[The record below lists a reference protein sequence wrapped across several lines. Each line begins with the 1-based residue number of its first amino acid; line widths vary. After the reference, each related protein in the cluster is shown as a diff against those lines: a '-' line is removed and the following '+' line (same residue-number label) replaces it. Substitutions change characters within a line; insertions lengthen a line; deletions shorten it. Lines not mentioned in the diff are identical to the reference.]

1 MTELKNYKMFIGGEW
16 LDSDSK
22 KTFETLNPE
31 NNKPWAKVPEASA
44 SDVDKA
50 VKAAHKAFEGEWPK
64 LLPRDRAKYL
74 RAIGNKLRE
83 NAELLGRIETID
95 TGKLFRE
102 TNKQAIYIA
111 EYYDY
116 YAGLADKVEGTVL
129 PIDKPNIQAITTR
142 IPIGVVAAI
151 VPWNSQ
157 MFLTATKLAPALAM
171 GNTVVIKSS
180 ELAPVVMF
188 EFAKLIEETGIP
200 KGVVNVITGFGD
212 PCGKALTTHNLIE
225 KVAFTG
231 GPETARHIIRNSAE
245 NLSEVSLELGG
256 KSPVAVFDDAK
267 QENAINGITAGIFGA
282 SGQSCIAGSRLY
294 LQKNI
299 YDEFLDKLISRAER
313 IKIGAPMDP
322 ETEMGPLSNF
332 KQLEVIEKNI
342 KLTVEQG
349 GKIRCGGERHSF
361 SNVGYYFPPTI
372 IECDNHNLPA
382 AENELFG
389 PVLSVMKF
397 DTEEEVITKMN
408 DNQYGLSSG
417 VYTSDFAKGLRVSKA
432 IRAGIT
438 FVNTYRLISPL
449 APFGGIKDSGYGK
462 EAGLESIKD
471 GWFHSGD
478 LAVIYPDG
486 YIKVKDRSK
495 DIIISGGEN
504 ISSIEIENTLS
515 KHPAV
520 SIVAVVAKPDEKWG
534 EVPCAFVEKVAD
546 KETNEKELID
556 FCRETLAGFKIPK
569 KIDFCELPKTSTGKI
584 QKFEL
589 RKRAKELS

>member
-1 MTELKNYKMFIGGEW
+1 MPELKKYKMFINGEW
-16 LDSDSK
+16 VNSDTE

-31 NNKPWAKVPEASA
+31 NNKPWAVVPEASA
-44 SDVDKA
+44 KDVDRA
-50 VKAAHKAFEGEWPK
+50 VKAAQNAFEGEWSK
-64 LLPRDRAKYL
+64 LLPKERAKFL
-74 RAIGNKLRE
+74 RLIGDKLRD
-83 NAELLGRIETID
+83 NAEHLGKIETID
-95 TGKLFRE
+95 TGKLYRE
-102 TNKQAIYIA
+102 TYKQANYIA

-142 IPIGVVAAI
+142 IPIGVIAAI

-171 GNTVVIKSS
+171 GNTVVIKCS
-180 ELAPVVMF
+180 ELAPATMF

-200 KGVVNVITGFGD
+200 KGVVNVISGFGE
-212 PCGKALTTHNLIE
+212 PCGKALTSHNLVE
-225 KVAFTG
+225 KIAFTG
-231 GPETARHIIRNSAE
+231 GPDTARHIIRNSAE

-256 KSPVAVFDDAK
+256 KSPVAVFNDAN

-294 LQKNI
+294 LQEEI
-299 YDEFLDKLISRAER
+299 YDEFLDKLSKRAEK

-322 ETEMGPLSNF
+322 ETEMGPISNY

-342 KLTVEQG
+342 KLTLEQG
-349 GKIRCGGERHSF
+349 GRLKCGGQRHSF
-361 SNVGYYFPPTI
+361 SNEGYYFPATI
-372 IECDNHNLPA
+372 IECDNHNLPV

-397 DTEEEVITKMN
+397 KTEDEVVSKMN

-417 VYTSDFAKGLRVSKA
+417 VYTSDLARGMRVSKA

-438 FVNTYRLISPL
+438 FVNTYRLISPT

-471 GWFHSGD
+471 YTRVKTTWFYTSD
-478 LAVIYPDG
+478 KPTLDPF
-486 YIKVKDRSK
+486 
-495 DIIISGGEN
+495 
-504 ISSIEIENTLS
+504 SI
-515 KHPAV
+515 
-520 SIVAVVAKPDEKWG
+520 
-534 EVPCAFVEKVAD
+534 
-546 KETNEKELID
+546 
-556 FCRETLAGFKIPK
+556 R
-569 KIDFCELPKTSTGKI
+569 
-584 QKFEL
+584 
-589 RKRAKELS
+589 

>member
-1 MTELKNYKMFIGGEW
+1 MTKLKEYKMFIDGSWVE
-16 LDSDSK
+16 SENK

-31 NNKPWAKVPEASA
+31 NNEPWAKVPEASTK
-44 SDVDKA
+44 DVDKA
-50 VKAAHKAFEGEWPK
+50 VHAAQKAFEGEWSK
-64 LLPRDRAKYL
+64 LLPRDRGNYL
-74 RAIGNKLRE
+74 RAIANKLRE
-83 NAELLGRIETID
+83 NAELLGKIETID

-102 TNKQAIYIA
+102 TNKQANYIA

-129 PIDKPNIQAITTR
+129 PIDKPNFQAITTR

-157 MFLTATKLAPALAM
+157 MLLTATKLAPALAM
-171 GNTVVIKSS
+171 GNTVVIKCS
-180 ELAPVVMF
+180 ELAPAVMF
-188 EFAKLIEETGIP
+188 EFAKLIEKTGIP
-200 KGVVNVITGFGD
+200 KGVVNVISGFGD
-212 PCGKALTTHNLIE
+212 PCGKALTSHNLVE

-256 KSPVAVFDDAK
+256 KSPVAVFEDAN

-294 LQKNI
+294 IQNNI
-299 YDEFLDKLISRAER
+299 YEEFLNKLTKRAEK
-313 IKIGAPMDP
+313 IKIGAPMDAD
-322 ETEMGPLSNF
+322 TEMGPVSNF

-349 GKIRCGGERHSF
+349 GKIKCGGKRHSF
-361 SNVGYYFPPTI
+361 SNKGYYFPPTI
-372 IECDNHNLPA
+372 IECDNHNLPT

-397 DTEEEVITKMN
+397 NTEDEVIKKMN

-417 VYTSDFAKGLRVSKA
+417 IYTKDLARGLRVSKA

-438 FVNTYRLISPL
+438 FVNTYRLISPS

-462 EAGLESIKD
+462 EAGIDSIKD
-471 GWFHSGD
+471 YTRVKTTWFYTSD
-478 LAVIYPDG
+478 EP
-486 YIKVKDRSK
+486 
-495 DIIISGGEN
+495 
-504 ISSIEIENTLS
+504 TLDPFS
-515 KHPAV
+515 M
-520 SIVAVVAKPDEKWG
+520 
-534 EVPCAFVEKVAD
+534 
-546 KETNEKELID
+546 
-556 FCRETLAGFKIPK
+556 R
-569 KIDFCELPKTSTGKI
+569 
-584 QKFEL
+584 
-589 RKRAKELS
+589 

>member
-1 MTELKNYKMFIGGEW
+1 MPELKKYKMFINGEW
-16 LDSDSK
+16 VNSDTE

-31 NNKPWAKVPEASA
+31 NNKPWAVVPEASA
-44 SDVDKA
+44 SDVDRA
-50 VKAAHKAFEGEWPK
+50 VKAAQNAFEGEWPK
-64 LLPRDRAKYL
+64 LLPKERARYL
-74 RAIGNKLRE
+74 RMIGDKLRD
-83 NAELLGRIETID
+83 NAEHLGKIETID
-95 TGKLFRE
+95 TGKLYRE
-102 TNKQAIYIA
+102 TYKQANYIA

-142 IPIGVVAAI
+142 IPIGVIAAI

-171 GNTVVIKSS
+171 GNTVVIKCS
-180 ELAPVVMF
+180 ELAPATMF
-188 EFAKLIEETGIP
+188 EFAKLIQETGIP
-200 KGVVNVITGFGD
+200 KGVVNVISGFGE
-212 PCGKALTTHNLIE
+212 PCGKALTSHNLVE
-225 KVAFTG
+225 KIAFTG

-256 KSPVAVFDDAK
+256 KSPVAVFNDAN

-294 LQKNI
+294 LQEEI
-299 YDEFLDKLISRAER
+299 YDEFLDKLSKRAEK

-322 ETEMGPLSNF
+322 ETEMGPISNY

-342 KLTVEQG
+342 KLTLEQG
-349 GKIRCGGERHSF
+349 GRLKCGGQRHSF
-361 SNVGYYFPPTI
+361 SNEGYYFPATI
-372 IECDNHNLPA
+372 IECDNHNLQV

-397 DTEEEVITKMN
+397 KTEDEVVSKMN

-417 VYTSDFAKGLRVSKA
+417 VYTSDLARGMRVSKA

-438 FVNTYRLISPL
+438 FVNTYRLISPT

-471 GWFHSGD
+471 YTRVKTTWFYTSD
-478 LAVIYPDG
+478 EPTLDPF
-486 YIKVKDRSK
+486 
-495 DIIISGGEN
+495 
-504 ISSIEIENTLS
+504 SI
-515 KHPAV
+515 
-520 SIVAVVAKPDEKWG
+520 
-534 EVPCAFVEKVAD
+534 
-546 KETNEKELID
+546 
-556 FCRETLAGFKIPK
+556 R
-569 KIDFCELPKTSTGKI
+569 
-584 QKFEL
+584 
-589 RKRAKELS
+589 